1 MNWNPLH
8 VHSHFSVLDGLNK
21 AEDIIDECVIKGYT
35 ACGLSDHGSISG
47 IVDFLSAAKKKNI
60 KPIIGCELY
69 ISSQDASIH
78 TSETRKLS
86 HLVVFAKNDIG
97 YKNLAK
103 AVTKSNEL
111 FYYRP
116 RIDLQRLQQYSEGLI
131 VINGHHGSQLATSLL
146 KEGYDA
152 ALKEAEWFKS
162 VFKDNFFIEISLV
175 DRSPTSYEIAKQ
187 LRCIADTV
195 QVKCVASC
203 DAHYTNKARVED
215 QRVILCSALKTTMK
229 RVKDSLGTDDEFGL
243 SGFFKCDNFDIPSQ
257 EYISELHEGYE
268 EELENAKLIVDMVED
283 YHLLQNPT
291 TPKFDCNNITE
302 TEHLTQLCRDGWR
315 RRFGNKEIDTGVY
328 VDRVKRELGVIEN
341 AKLEGY
347 FLIVQDY
354 VNWAKNQGFLVGSG
368 RGSGAG
374 CLISYLL
381 GITEV
386 DPIRYNLLFER
397 FYNAGRNTK
406 DHISMPDIDV
416 DFPQSAKE
424 KVYNYISGKYGTD
437 RVGHIC
443 TFGTLQGRAALKEVL
458 RVHSA
463 CDHATMNEISKQLPD
478 KLDIAEELE
487 ETDDGSM
494 IRWTLEN
501 QPKLLADWC
510 RIDDK
515 GNFSGQYA
523 KFFEQAC
530 RLEGTIKSVGK
541 HAAGVVIANE
551 PISDKC
557 PLIHSKEGPLITG
570 FEMKAIEK
578 VGYIKFDVLT
588 IEVLDVLQECNEM
601 ILREEK

>member
-1 MNWNPLH
+1 MCI
-8 VHSHFSVLDGLNK
+8 VTFSILDGLNK
-21 AEDIIDECVIKGYT
+21 PSEIIQECVDKGYN
-35 ACGLSDHGSISG
+35 ACGISDHGSISG
-47 IVDFLSAAKKKNI
+47 IVDFLSAAKNKNI
-60 KPIIGCELY
+60 KPVIGCELY
-69 ISSQDASIH
+69 ISEKDASIH
-78 TSETRKLS
+78 TPETRKMS

-97 YKNLAK
+97 YKNLTK
-103 AVTKSNEL
+103 VVTKSNEL

-116 RIDLQRLQQYSEGLI
+116 RIDLQRIQEYSEGLI
-131 VINGHHGSQLATSLL
+131 VINGHHGSQLATVLL
-146 KEGYDA
+146 KQGYDE
-152 ALKEAEWFKS
+152 ALKQAEWFKS
-162 VFKDNFFIEISLV
+162 FFKDNFFIEISLV
-175 DRSPTSYEIAKQ
+175 DRSETSYEIAKQ
-187 LRCIADTV
+187 LRSIASTLNI
-195 QVKCVASC
+195 KCVASC
-203 DAHYTNKARVED
+203 DAHYINKSRVED

-229 RVKDSLGTDDEFGL
+229 SVKDSLGTEEEFGL
-243 SGFFKCDNFDIPSQ
+243 SGFFNCDNFDIPSK
-257 EYISELHEGYE
+257 EYISALHKGYE
-268 EELENAKLIVDMVED
+268 EELENAKLIVDMVEE

-291 TPKFDCNNITE
+291 TPKFSTNGISE
-302 TEHLTQLCRDGWR
+302 TEFLTQLCRDGWR
-315 RRFGNKEIDTGVY
+315 RRFGNKEIDTSVY
-328 VDRVKRELGVIEN
+328 VDRVKRELGVITD
-341 AKLEGY
+341 AKLAGY

-354 VNWAKNQGFLVGSG
+354 VNWAKREGFLVGAG
-368 RGSGAG
+368 RGSAG
-374 CLISYLL
+374 GSIIAYLL

-406 DHISMPDIDV
+406 DHVSMPDIDV

-424 KVYNYISGKYGTD
+424 KVYKYISDKYGQD

-463 CDHATMNEISKQLPD
+463 CDNTTMNEISKQLPD
-478 KLDIAEELE
+478 KVDIAEELE
-487 ETDDGSM
+487 ESDDGSM

-557 PLIHSKEGPLITG
+557 PLIRSKEGPLITG

-578 VGYIKFDVLT
+578 VGYVKFDILT

-601 ILREEK
+601 IARGEK